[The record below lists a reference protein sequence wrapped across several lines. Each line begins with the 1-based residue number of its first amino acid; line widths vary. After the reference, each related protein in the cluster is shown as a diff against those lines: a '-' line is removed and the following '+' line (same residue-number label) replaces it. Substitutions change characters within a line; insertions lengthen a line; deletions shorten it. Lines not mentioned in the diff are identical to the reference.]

1 MLLNVTGA
9 EVSYSGKTV
18 VKGVSLGVNAGEIV
32 GLIGHNGAGKTTLLK
47 AIVGVLPLDRGEVVF
62 RGEKVNGRKPFV
74 RIREGLVYVPQGG
87 TVFTELTVAENL
99 EMGGCTLSDPSRLED
114 NFSRVYS
121 LFPVLKE
128 RRNGKAGV
136 LSGGERQMLAIG
148 MGLAA
153 GPRLLML
160 DEPSGGLAPLLV
172 QRLFEVIRS
181 IRDLYRTSI
190 LVVEQNVARVLDC
203 ADRIY
208 GMQNGL
214 IVFEGNA
221 EQLQSEEALRKTLLG
236 V

>member
-1 MLLNVTGA
+1 MLLTVTGA

-18 VKGVSLGVNAGEIV
+18 VKGVSLRVDPGEIV

-47 AIVGVLPLDRGEVVF
+47 AIVGILPLDHGEVVF
-62 RGEKVNGRKPFV
+62 AEKKVSGRKPFV
-74 RIREGLVYVPQGG
+74 NIRGGMVYVPQGG
-87 TVFTELTVAENL
+87 IVFTELSVAENL
-99 EMGGCTLSDPSRLED
+99 EMGGCTLSDRSRLEE
-114 NFSRVYS
+114 NLSRVYS
-121 LFPVLKE
+121 LFPILKE
-128 RRNGKAGV
+128 RRGGKAGV

-153 GPRLLML
+153 SPKLLML

-181 IRDLYRTSI
+181 IRDLYQTSI
-190 LVVEQNVARVLDC
+190 LLVEQNVTRILDC

-214 IVFEGNA
+214 MVFEGSA
-221 EQLQSEEALRKTLLG
+221 VQLQSEEALRKTLLG

>member
-99 EMGGCTLSDPSRLED
+99 EMGGCTLSDPSRLEE
-114 NFSRVYS
+114 NCSRVYG
-121 LFPVLKE
+121 LFPALKE

>member
-1 MLLNVTGA
+1 MLLTVTGA

-18 VKGVSLGVNAGEIV
+18 VKGVSLRVDPGEIV
-32 GLIGHNGAGKTTLLK
+32 GVIGHNGAGKTTLLK
-47 AIVGVLPLDRGEVVF
+47 AIVGVLPLDSGEVVF
-62 RGEKVNGRKPFV
+62 RGEKVNGRKPFIN
-74 RIREGLVYVPQGG
+74 IRGGIVYVPQGG

-99 EMGGCTLSDPSRLED
+99 EMGGCTLSERSRLEE
-114 NFSRVYS
+114 NLSRVYS
-121 LFPVLKE
+121 LFPLLKE
-128 RRNGKAGV
+128 RRHGKAGV
-136 LSGGERQMLAIG
+136 FSGGERQMLAIG

-153 GPRLLML
+153 GPKLLML
-160 DEPSGGLAPLLV
+160 DEPSGGLAPFLV

-181 IRDLYRTSI
+181 IRDLYQTSI

-214 IVFEGNA
+214 MVFEGTSR
-221 EQLQSEEALRKTLLG
+221 QLESEETLRKTLLG

>member
-1 MLLNVTGA
+1 MLLNVAGV

-18 VKGVSLGVNAGEIV
+18 VKGVSLRVEPGEIV

-62 RGEKVNGRKPFV
+62 QGETVSGRKPFV
-74 RIREGLVYVPQGG
+74 NIREGMVYVPQGG
-87 TVFTELTVAENL
+87 IVFTELTVAENL
-99 EMGGCTLSDPSRLED
+99 EMGGCTLSDPPRLEE
-114 NFSRVYS
+114 NLSRIYS

-153 GPRLLML
+153 GPKLLML

-181 IRDLYRTSI
+181 IRDRYRTSI
-190 LVVEQNVARVLDC
+190 LLVEQNVVRVLDC

-214 IVFEGNA
+214 MVFEGGA
-221 EQLQSEEALRKTLLG
+221 EQLQSEGALRKTLLG